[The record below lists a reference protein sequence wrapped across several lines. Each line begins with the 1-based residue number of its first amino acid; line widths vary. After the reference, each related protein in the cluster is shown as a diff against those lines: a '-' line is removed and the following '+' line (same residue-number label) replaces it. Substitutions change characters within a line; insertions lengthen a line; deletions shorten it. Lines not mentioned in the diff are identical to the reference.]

1 MQRILF
7 IWRRS
12 LLFRTV
18 SLSIALSLAALIIV
32 GGYMALSIGTNLF
45 EQRRDEI
52 VAESVQA
59 ADAAEAVFAEAVSNT
74 TSVGEMDSIRWSA
87 LEASRAVISNVSDSY
102 WALVRSSGQNDA
114 PLAMADMQSQ
124 GFDATL
130 LTDEL
135 RAAVTSQQASAHYQS
150 VQVRG
155 PDGTISPA
163 LIVGSTLEVTN
174 SGVYELYVIATLDD
188 AQATLEFMQLIMV
201 IGGLAIVALIG
212 LVTWVVVRLVVGPV
226 RVAAEASARLAEGEL
241 DERVPVRGEDD
252 LAILGRNFN
261 SMADSLQRQIEDLEK
276 LSTLQQR
283 FVSDVSHE
291 LRTPLT
297 TIRLAGTV
305 IHDDSDTFRPETRRS
320 SELLQTQIERFDT
333 LLADLIELSRFDAG
347 AAELETEPTSLIRL
361 AQSEIDALAPL
372 AAERGSDVEL
382 IAPGGHF
389 DAHVDPRRIR
399 RILQNLLGNAIDHG
413 EGRPIDVTVD
423 SNSSSVTITVRDRG
437 VGMTQEQAEQVF
449 DRFWRADPSRHR
461 QTGGTGLGLA
471 ISRDDARLHGGTID
485 VWSQPG
491 EGTMF
496 RLNLPRDGAS
506 VVVPAVRLPNQED
519 DR

>member
-1 MQRILF
+1 MRRILF

-18 SLSIALSLAALIIV
+18 SLSIALSLAALVIV

-52 VAESVQA
+52 VAESVLA
-59 ADAAEAVFAEAVSNT
+59 ADAASETFAEAISST
-74 TSVGEMDSIRWSA
+74 TAAGEMDVIRGNA
-87 LEASRAVISNVSDSY
+87 MADARAVISNVSDAY
-102 WALVRSSGQNDA
+102 YALSRSEGQEDE
-114 PLAMADMQSQ
+114 PLAMSDIQSQ
-124 GFDATL
+124 GFDSNL

-135 RAAVTSQQASAHYQS
+135 RAAVTSGTATAHYQS
-150 VQVRG
+150 VQLRA
-155 PDGTISPA
+155 PDGSTSPA
-163 LIVGSTLEVTN
+163 LIVGTTLEVPR
-174 SGVYELYVIATLDD
+174 SGVYELYVVSTLDD
-188 AQATLEFMQLIMV
+188 AQSTLEYMQLIMV

-212 LVTWVVVRLVVGPV
+212 LVTWLVVRLVVGPV
-226 RVAAEASARLAEGEL
+226 RVAAEASARLADGEL

-261 SMADSLQRQIEDLEK
+261 TMADSLQRQIEDLEK

-297 TIRLAGTV
+297 TIRLAGAV
-305 IHDDSDTFRPETRRS
+305 IHDDSETFRPVTRRS
-320 SELLQTQIERFDT
+320 AELLQTQIERFDT

-347 AAELETEPTSLIRL
+347 AAELETEPTSLVQL
-361 AQSEIDALAPL
+361 AQSEIDAMEPL
-372 AAERGSDVEL
+372 AAERGSELRL

-389 DAHVDPRRIR
+389 EARADSRRIR

-413 EGRPIDVTVD
+413 EGKPIEIIID
-423 SNSSSVTITVRDRG
+423 SNLTSVGIAVRDHG
-437 VGMTQEQAEQVF
+437 IGMTAEQSAQVF
-449 DRFWRADPSRHR
+449 DRFWRADPSRQR

-471 ISRDDARLHGGTID
+471 ISRDDARLHGGTLD
-485 VWSQPG
+485 VWSAPG
-491 EGTMF
+491 RGSMF
-496 RLNLPRDGAS
+496 RLILPRDGAS
-506 VVVPAVRLPNQED
+506 AIVPAIRLPGSEED
-519 DR
+519 E